1 MMTTKVAT
9 PEQHRVACTFL
20 RDTLAG
26 QLRPELVPQM
36 GPWQEVGRIL
46 LEALAN
52 DGLPTARRIFTTLC
66 KHDPRLIPLVSADP
80 PAASPVATAAVA
92 SPAPV
97 QQTATATQAPAA
109 APVTLP
115 TLACT
120 PLPAQ
125 AHLPEHLGTAASRW
139 LD

>member
-1 MMTTKVAT
+1 MIQTVT
-9 PEQHRVACTFL
+9 PEQQRVACTFL

-52 DGLPTARRIFTTLC
+52 DGLLTARRIFTTLC

-80 PAASPVATAAVA
+80 PAASPVATAAVT

-97 QQTATATQAPAA
+97 QQTTTATQAPAA
-109 APVTLP
+109 ASV
-115 TLACT
+115 A
-120 PLPAQ
+120 LPA
-125 AHLPEHLGTAASRW
+125 LGCPP
-139 LD
+139 L